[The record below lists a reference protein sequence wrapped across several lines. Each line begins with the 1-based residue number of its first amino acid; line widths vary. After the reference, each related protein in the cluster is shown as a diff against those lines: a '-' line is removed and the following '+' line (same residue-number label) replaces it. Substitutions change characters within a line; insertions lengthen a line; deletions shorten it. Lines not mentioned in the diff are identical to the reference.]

1 MTSIGCDGST
11 AEDEKKRS
19 LLWRGRLRLVRRR
32 LLLVVKGWS
41 LLGCWAGPGYGVT
54 WAVELEASVVGC
66 VAAEALAS
74 LEQLHTL
81 HAHPPA
87 PKHIPRHIGHGD
99 LRAGS

>member
-1 MTSIGCDGST
+1 MAGGAEAGKT
-11 AEDEKKRS
+11 AATAGGEGLVAVGLQGRAGLRS
-19 LLWRGRLRLVRRR
+19 NVG
-32 LLLVVKGWS
+32 
-41 LLGCWAGPGYGVT
+41 T